1 MPDCKIVIT
10 LGRKFTGIEVDE
22 AKGEIKIP
30 FSDVVSAQQAMDEL
44 TLFVRLDHP
53 VIMGEVIRDG
63 APARR
68 ALG

>member
-1 MPDCKIVIT
+1 MR
-10 LGRKFTGIEVDE
+10 LR
-22 AKGEIKIP
+22 GEIKIP